1 MAHTNWHYPRTALA
15 KHIISG
21 FELGLAD
28 RVTIFAPRKRGKTEF
43 VVHDITPMAR
53 DQGILVVYV
62 DFWRDKSSPARAF
75 ATAVMAARRDQESW
89 FTQVVS
95 KSALKTNLNLYSG
108 DLSVELAPRR
118 KEAEKVVVESAFEEL
133 EAIKKPI
140 LLLLDE
146 VQHLATDPQ
155 FSDFTAALRSFMTA
169 RSDHKVKGIFT
180 GSSQEGLAQLFKR
193 TKAPFYGASANID
206 FPDLGGD
213 FVQFELD
220 VFKGVSGGAKLDPVK
235 ANDIFNNMGKAPG
248 LFIDL
253 LKKMVLEQVHDLDE
267 GVGRFADALIEEA
280 NHEFQAQWEAFGP
293 LERALLL
300 MISRGETRGLYRS
313 EYKEKLQVLAPE
325 LGTPTRHSIQNAVNR
340 LKGGTHN
347 VIYSIEHG
355 VWLFTDPSFEHFVR
369 SKDDRPVDP
378 EDGPD

>member
-1 MAHTNWHYPRTALA
+1 MAHTNWHYPRSALA
-15 KHIISG
+15 KHLISG
-21 FELGLAD
+21 FEQGLAD

-62 DFWRDKSSPARAF
+62 DFWRYKSSPARAF
-75 ATAVMAARRDQESW
+75 ATAVMTARRDQESW
-89 FTQVVS
+89 FSQVVS
-95 KSALKTNLNLYSG
+95 KSSLKTNLNLYSG
-108 DLSVELAPRR
+108 DLSVEVAPRR

-133 EAIKKPI
+133 EATKKPI

-155 FSDFTAALRSFMTA
+155 FSDFTAALRSLMTA

-193 TKAPFYGASANID
+193 TRAPFYGASANID
-206 FPDLGGD
+206 FPDLGED
-213 FVQFELD
+213 FVEFELE
-220 VFKGVSGGAKLDPVK
+220 VFRGVSGGVSLEPVK
-235 ANDIFNNMGKAPG
+235 AKDIFNDMGRSPG
-248 LFIDL
+248 MFIDL

-267 GVGRFADALIEEA
+267 GVARFADALIEEA
-280 NHEFQAQWEAFGP
+280 NHEFQAQWKAFSP

-313 EYKEKLQVLAPE
+313 EYKEKIQTLNPE
-325 LGTPTRHSIQNAVNR
+325 LGVPTRHSIQNAVNR
-340 LKGGTHN
+340 LKGGSHN

-355 VWLFTDPSFEHFVR
+355 VWLFTDPSFEQFVR
-369 SKDDRPVDP
+369 NKDVGQTDS
-378 EDGPD
+378 EDH